1 MLMSRTV
8 WRRASLL
15 MAAMSSMMIAPPA
28 AKAQSSDGIETLNER
43 IVEDDDP
50 DTEIRYELDLA
61 ADTFGPDN
69 PRRALLL
76 SKLGGL
82 YKSHGRLRKA
92 EPLLK
97 SALEIDERIFGTSH
111 SKIAY
116 DLAQLGDLY
125 RLEGNCDQSEQLF
138 SRARSLGSEAI
149 REVPVLIG
157 TDRKLDASQSS
168 VTFGR
173 DREEKLSFVRAVI
186 AVPAS
191 MTTTVDVGSDQQNTG
206 GGLVTKSR
214 RLAMHCIEI
223 VDDKQIVAAAMGQIE
238 VAKNYPNQALIFVH
252 GYNMSFDNAARRAAQ
267 IAYDINFD
275 GATFLFSWP

>member
-1 MLMSRTV
+1 
-8 WRRASLL
+8 
-15 MAAMSSMMIAPPA
+15 
-28 AKAQSSDGIETLNER
+28 
-43 IVEDDDP
+43 
-50 DTEIRYELDLA
+50 
-61 ADTFGPDN
+61 
-69 PRRALLL
+69 
-76 SKLGGL
+76 
-82 YKSHGRLRKA
+82 
-92 EPLLK
+92 LLK
-97 SALEIDERIFGTSH
+97 SALETDERIFGTSH